1 MSENFA
7 LTIQNMKKKQLA
19 MEIKKCNEITMKY
32 GVTLSDTQIENL
44 INKRFESLKNTGRI
58 EFGDGILKELIEAF
72 CDSPYIIQEN
82 YEETLEELQD
92 IFYFFKGEAMDQIA
106 DDELIEFMKEY
117 FNGECQG
124 SIEYLSGTNLEEL
137 CRNTRYGLNR
147 ERFISL
153 DFSHSIA

>member
-124 SIEYLSGTNLEEL
+124 
-137 CRNTRYGLNR
+137 
-147 ERFISL
+147 
-153 DFSHSIA
+153 

>member
-147 ERFISL
+147 DR
-153 DFSHSIA
+153 

>member
-7 LTIQNMKKKQLA
+7 LTIQDMKKKQLA

-147 ERFISL
+147 ER
-153 DFSHSIA
+153 

>member
-1 MSENFA
+1 
-7 LTIQNMKKKQLA
+7 MKKKQLA
-19 MEIKKCNEITMKY
+19 MEIKKCNEVTMRY

-44 INKRFESLKNTGRI
+44 INKRFESLKSTGRV

-137 CRNTRYGLNR
+137 CRDTRYGLNR
-147 ERFISL
+147 ER
-153 DFSHSIA
+153 

>member
-1 MSENFA
+1 MIGISENFA

-147 ERFISL
+147 ER
-153 DFSHSIA
+153 

>member
-19 MEIKKCNEITMKY
+19 MEIKKCNEVTMKY

-147 ERFISL
+147 ER
-153 DFSHSIA
+153 

>member
-1 MSENFA
+1 
-7 LTIQNMKKKQLA
+7 MKKKQLA

-137 CRNTRYGLNR
+137 CRDTRYGLNR
-147 ERFISL
+147 ER
-153 DFSHSIA
+153 

>member
-117 FNGECQG
+117 FNGAV
-124 SIEYLSGTNLEEL
+124 SYTHL
-137 CRNTRYGLNR
+137 YM
-147 ERFISL
+147 
-153 DFSHSIA
+153 

>member
-1 MSENFA
+1 MSENLA

-147 ERFISL
+147 ER
-153 DFSHSIA
+153 

>member
-72 CDSPYIIQEN
+72 CDSPYIIQED

-147 ERFISL
+147 ER
-153 DFSHSIA
+153 

>member
-137 CRNTRYGLNR
+137 CRDTR
-147 ERFISL
+147 
-153 DFSHSIA
+153 

>member
-19 MEIKKCNEITMKY
+19 MEIKKCNEVTMRY

-44 INKRFESLKNTGRI
+44 INKRFESLKSTGRV

-137 CRNTRYGLNR
+137 CRDTRYGLNR
-147 ERFISL
+147 ER
-153 DFSHSIA
+153 

>member
-44 INKRFESLKNTGRI
+44 INKRFESLKNTGTI
-58 EFGDGILKELIEAF
+58 DFGDGILKELIEAF

-147 ERFISL
+147 ER
-153 DFSHSIA
+153 

>member
-92 IFYFFKGEAMDQIA
+92 IFYFFNGEAMDQIA

-147 ERFISL
+147 ER
-153 DFSHSIA
+153 

>member
-147 ERFISL
+147 ER
-153 DFSHSIA
+153 

>member
-92 IFYFFKGEAMDQIA
+92 IFYFFKGEDMDQIG

-137 CRNTRYGLNR
+137 CRDTRYGLNR
-147 ERFISL
+147 ER
-153 DFSHSIA
+153 

>member
-137 CRNTRYGLNR
+137 CRNTRCGLNR
-147 ERFISL
+147 ER
-153 DFSHSIA
+153 

>member
-32 GVTLSDTQIENL
+32 GVTLSDTQIESL
-44 INKRFESLKNTGRI
+44 INKRFESLKNTGRV
-58 EFGDGILKELIEAF
+58 EFGDGVLKELIEAF
-72 CDSPYIIQEN
+72 CNSPYIIQEN

-92 IFYFFKGEAMDQIA
+92 IFYFFKGEAIEQIA

-137 CRNTRYGLNR
+137 SRNTRYGLNR
-147 ERFISL
+147 ER
-153 DFSHSIA
+153 

>member
-19 MEIKKCNEITMKY
+19 MEIKKCNEVTMRY

-147 ERFISL
+147 ER
-153 DFSHSIA
+153 

>member
-92 IFYFFKGEAMDQIA
+92 IFYFSKGEAMDQIA

-147 ERFISL
+147 ER
-153 DFSHSIA
+153 

>member
-44 INKRFESLKNTGRI
+44 INKRFESLKSTGRV

-106 DDELIEFMKEY
+106 DDELIEFMKEF

-147 ERFISL
+147 ER
-153 DFSHSIA
+153 

>member
-44 INKRFESLKNTGRI
+44 INKRFESLKSTGRV

-137 CRNTRYGLNR
+137 CRDTRYGLNR
-147 ERFISL
+147 ER
-153 DFSHSIA
+153 

>member
-58 EFGDGILKELIEAF
+58 EFRDGILKELIEAF

-147 ERFISL
+147 ER
-153 DFSHSIA
+153 